1 MKKLTGII
9 SLLLLVV
16 AAIAQD
22 STVYEGKAGIAD
34 VAEDD
39 PGLFI
44 FMMFMLMVIIL
55 ALMFTVVLAG
65 VFWALLMGLAFAG
78 IVSMSVFMGW
88 YQKSV
93 SAGLIW
99 FVLLCFGFVGVGGGM
114 LIYLFAV
121 GVSDWEYN
129 TGNMLL
135 YAAPAGLLGGLLAG
149 WIFLKVMKRL
159 LEFVKT
165 KLAIGRGN
173 QTS

>member
-99 FVLLCFGFVGVGGGM
+99 FVLLCFGFVGVGRGM
-114 LIYLFAV
+114 LIYLFFV
-121 GVSDWEYN
+121 GVSCLD
-129 TGNMLL
+129 
-135 YAAPAGLLGGLLAG
+135 
-149 WIFLKVMKRL
+149 
-159 LEFVKT
+159 
-165 KLAIGRGN
+165 
-173 QTS
+173 